1 MVSAVILNER
11 DARKARS
18 ALDRARQTLSSS
30 AVFEAARLGVSPTIV
45 ERHQKAI
52 SGLAEDLS
60 VALAS
65 YENAKAGNYGSLVEK
80 WHGEPGMTLVV
91 ARIARGL
98 SQAALA
104 ERLGLREQ
112 QVQRY
117 EADRY
122 RSISLSNYRKIATT
136 LGVEIRATIR
146 DDAVSTFRM
155 GVGDSPTYDAASVR
169 RIFKHAL
176 ARGWISAPLPSSE
189 DTAESLLIDYMRESV
204 GRLGSPMLLR
214 TGLTPVSLDD
224 DLALSAWRARVIQ
237 KFDTIKIS
245 GQFDAMDIAWLP
257 DLVAMSRL
265 EDGISRVP
273 DMLSS
278 HGIVF
283 IYEPH
288 FTGLRVDGAAL
299 QIDGVPIVA
308 LSARHDRVDN
318 FWFTL
323 MHEIAH
329 IYLHQRMGLE
339 TGFYDDLDEAS
350 EDQVEDEAD
359 EFASSTLIPEEIWIR
374 SPARIS
380 KDHMALDRFAEN
392 LGISP
397 AIVFGRVRKERN
409 NYKIFHDRVGL
420 GCVRKQLI
428 QE

>member
-11 DARKARS
+11 DARRAKG
-18 ALDRARQTLSSS
+18 ALDRGKQALSSS
-30 AVFEAARLGVSPTIV
+30 AILEAARLGVSPKVV
-45 ERHQKAI
+45 ERHQKAVA
-52 SGLAEDLS
+52 GMVDDLA

-65 YENAKAGNYGSLVEK
+65 YENAKAGDYSSLVEK
-80 WHGEPGMTLVV
+80 WRGEPGMTLVI
-91 ARIARGL
+91 ARIARGM

-122 RSISLSNYRKIATT
+122 RSISLSNYRKIASA
-136 LGVEIRATIR
+136 LGVEIRAAIR
-146 DDAVSTFRM
+146 DDAVASFRM
-155 GVGDSPTYDAASVR
+155 GVGTLPSYDVASLR
-169 RIFKHAL
+169 RVVKHAL
-176 ARGWISAPLPSSE
+176 AQGWIAAPASDE
-189 DTAESLLIDYMRESV
+189 TAESMLIEYVRDSV
-204 GRLGSPMLLR
+204 SRLGSPTLLR
-214 TGLTPVSLDD
+214 TGMTPLSLDD

-237 KFDTIKIS
+237 KFDSIKLS

-257 DLVAMSRL
+257 GLVALSRRD
-265 EDGISRVP
+265 DGISYVHE
-273 DMLSS
+273 MLSS
-278 HGIVF
+278 HGIAF

-288 FTGLRVDGAAL
+288 FSGLRVDGAAL

-308 LSARHDRVDN
+308 LSVRHDRIDN

-329 IYLHQRMGLE
+329 LYLHQRMGLE
-339 TGFYDDLDEAS
+339 IGFYDDLDES
-350 EDQVEDEAD
+350 GDDQVEDEAD
-359 EFASSTLIPEEIWIR
+359 EFASSTLIPDEVWIR

-380 KDHMALDRFAEN
+380 KDHTAIDRFAEN
-392 LGISP
+392 LGIHP

-420 GCVRKQLI
+420 GCVRNQLI
-428 QE
+428 QD